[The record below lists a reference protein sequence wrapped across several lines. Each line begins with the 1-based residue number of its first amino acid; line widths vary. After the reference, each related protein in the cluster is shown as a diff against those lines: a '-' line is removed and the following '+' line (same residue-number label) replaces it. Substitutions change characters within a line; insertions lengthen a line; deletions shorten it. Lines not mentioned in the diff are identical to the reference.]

1 MKTRILTA
9 VLFAAAL
16 VPVNASAHTR
26 SIEIDTGNFD
36 LSTQA
41 GRDMLDARID
51 SAVRNLCRS
60 GQRGVD
66 ITEVLVRR
74 RIAGMGG
81 QGSFQRVAGAFVVAT
96 LRIQHGQVVVRLGQ
110 LREIPRQV
118 GEDLDGLIGAR
129 HPHQHQAARET
140 RFGILR
146 AGLQMRIQ
154 QGQRLSEAAA
164 ECSARTVP
172 SSRIPGACVSCI
184 V

>member
-60 GQRGVD
+60 GQRGV
-66 ITEVLVRR
+66 
-74 RIAGMGG
+74 
-81 QGSFQRVAGAFVVAT
+81 
-96 LRIQHGQVVVRLGQ
+96 
-110 LREIPRQV
+110 
-118 GEDLDGLIGAR
+118 
-129 HPHQHQAARET
+129 AARLEMQT
-140 RFGILR
+140 CAADIRSAVQSQVELALADARGAHL
-146 AGLQMRIQ
+146 AGLPVDP
-154 QGQRLSEAAA
+154 EA
-164 ECSARTVP
+164 
-172 SSRIPGACVSCI
+172 
-184 V
+184 